1 MSVLVVDGGAEVTE
15 ARVLRMG
22 LRELVC
28 EKRGYHQP

>member
-22 LRELVC
+22 LREMVC
-28 EKRGYHQP
+28 VNGG